1 MKAIETIL
9 LAAAAIVLFSGCE
22 HTPTRIGQSTT
33 VQFGVVQSAEQV
45 TLDSNALQGALL
57 GGMLGV
63 VGGRGDSAIGNAA
76 VGAKVGTVAAAAGEG
91 NRSGMAYTVAM
102 PDGSTTRIVTDQREI
117 KPGDCV
123 AIERTRN
130 AANIRRAASSY
141 CDPANARAVEE
152 VTPTIRTAAI
162 ECQRA
167 KEELAGA
174 TTEAEVDLAARKI
187 SLLCD
192 A

>member
-9 LAAAAIVLFSGCE
+9 LAAVTSALVSACDHI
-22 HTPTRIGQSTT
+22 PTRVGQSTT
-33 VQFGVVQSAEQV
+33 VQFGVVQRAEQV
-45 TLDSNALQGALL
+45 TRDSNAMQGALV
-57 GGMLGV
+57 GGMLGAV
-63 VGGRGDSAIGNAA
+63 AGRGDSTIGNAA
-76 VGAKVGTVAAAAGEG
+76 LGAKVGTIGAAAAEG

-102 PDGSTTRIVTDQREI
+102 ADGSSTRIVTDQREI
-117 KPGDCV
+117 KQGDCV
-123 AIERTRN
+123 AIERTGN

-141 CDPANARAVEE
+141 CDPANARAVEA
-152 VTPTIRTAAI
+152 VTPTIRTAAV